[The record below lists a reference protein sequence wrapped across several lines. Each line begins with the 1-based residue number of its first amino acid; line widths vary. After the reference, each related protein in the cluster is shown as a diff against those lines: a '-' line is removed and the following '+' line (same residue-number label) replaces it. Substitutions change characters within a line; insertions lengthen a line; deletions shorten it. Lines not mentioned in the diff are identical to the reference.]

1 MKRIPEFTRLN
12 IVGAIAETVS
22 GLKTFLDCFSVIR
35 APPNLITARSTITT
49 TSSGTFEDDVDH
61 RFIGLHSCSVSWPR
75 TRTCPDSKDGFKQE
89 SKTHE
94 AQSFSD
100 LVALS
105 SGIISDPFIE
115 RDAKVRAVEIP
126 SARNPDPTICPACG
140 ERVSSDLGFCPLCG
154 AYKES

>member
-1 MKRIPEFTRLN
+1 MAEDADMSRFKRWLQARIEDSDAIEDPEERNITLRRLN
-12 IVGAIAETVS
+12 SA
-22 GLKTFLDCFSVIR
+22 L
-35 APPNLITARSTITT
+35 
-49 TSSGTFEDDVDH
+49 
-61 RFIGLHSCSVSWPR
+61 
-75 TRTCPDSKDGFKQE
+75 
-89 SKTHE
+89 HE

-115 RDAKVRAVEIP
+115 RDSKVRAVEIP